1 MFLTLAKKK
10 RALIP
15 SFFLSFFLLLREIP
29 SSNKTLLR
37 VFDGEEETRFDTI
50 SIMTLPRS
58 RRRSL
63 TKRSGRGGRREEE
76 EDLNPFKTTTKEKKE
91 EKTTMTTEEG
101 EEGDDDDFEEEEEE
115 EEKEDDSFAKGGGGA
130 KKTNNA
136 STNNKATTK
145 RITPTAFCGS
155 GGGRTSA
162 KGKKKRERK
171 PPKTTTG
178 TTTTTTT
185 TNFGFAFFG
194 TFLQSD
200 WFQSWLGRV
209 MIYMVVLVVARTLRS
224 VGERGRDG
232 EMRRGFGALKTTK
245 SGGGRMYENYGKST
259 CDAIR
264 CDFARA
270 QLKRITREAFRG
282 TAVSAF
288 EQIESNA
295 REGSKSSRVVE
306 NGGFDGWESEMDS
319 NANNNNNN
327 KPLVLALVSDD
338 QSDFDAIL
346 KPGSTLNPFKM
357 AEKKGCFKR
366 LIVNDPYESSLV
378 TMKNKKKKQTS
389 FSLNDPKEI
398 AERRGEVQKELS
410 QFFLECGKKIGGGV
424 VYVRMAKHINVK
436 LLPALLPAFSENGG
450 YTLDG
455 ELVPSKDFVFVLEV
469 LKPIIEKSSA
479 FSRERSEYAKAL
491 KNGNEATFTRIVKS
505 KLAFYWG
512 VDEEDESLSAN
523 ALAMRRRV
531 DYVVP
536 VSVANKFDI

>member
-1 MFLTLAKKK
+1 MF
-10 RALIP
+10 
-15 SFFLSFFLLLREIP
+15 
-29 SSNKTLLR
+29 
-37 VFDGEEETRFDTI
+37 FDGEETRGIPSST
-50 SIMTLPRS
+50 MTPPLRNR

-63 TKRSGRGGRREEE
+63 TKRGSGGGGQSREEE
-76 EDLNPFKTTTKEKKE
+76 DHLPFKTTT
-91 EKTTMTTEEG
+91 TTEEG
-101 EEGDDDDFEEEEEE
+101 EEDDDDDFEEEEEEE
-115 EEKEDDSFAKGGGGA
+115 EEKEDDSFAKGGGGGGA
-130 KKTNNA
+130 KKTTA
-136 STNNKATTK
+136 STSNNKATTK
-145 RITPTAFCGS
+145 RITPTAGGGS
-155 GGGRTSA
+155 GSGGGGRTSA

-171 PPKTTTG
+171 PPKTTTTTG
-178 TTTTTTT
+178 TTTTTT
-185 TNFGFAFFG
+185 NVGVAFFG

-224 VGERGRDG
+224 VGERGPRDG
-232 EMRRGFGALKTTK
+232 EMRRGFGALKTMK
-245 SGGGRMYENYGKST
+245 SGGGRMYENDGKST

-319 NANNNNNN
+319 NANDNNNNN

-536 VSVANKFDI
+536 VSVSNKFDI

>member
-1 MFLTLAKKK
+1 MTPK
-10 RALIP
+10 P
-15 SFFLSFFLLLREIP
+15 PE
-29 SSNKTLLR
+29 SS
-37 VFDGEEETRFDTI
+37 
-50 SIMTLPRS
+50 
-58 RRRSL
+58 SL
-63 TKRSGRGGRREEE
+63 TKRGRRDKTLFSAFIRKEKEKTTTTEEKEE
-76 EDLNPFKTTTKEKKE
+76 ED
-91 EKTTMTTEEG
+91 
-101 EEGDDDDFEEEEEE
+101 DFDEEEE
-115 EEKEDDSFAKGGGGA
+115 EEKEDDFFGRHKRRDTTTT
-130 KKTNNA
+130 TNEDDEEDDDDGNDDDA
-136 STNNKATTK
+136 TLMTKRNATT
-145 RITPTAFCGS
+145 TA
-155 GGGRTSA
+155 
-162 KGKKKRERK
+162 
-171 PPKTTTG
+171 

-185 TNFGFAFFG
+185 TTKGGGAKKTASSKNKATKRIPAGGGGGGGRANTKGKKHERKPPKSSSSSLSGPTTKTNFGFAR
-194 TFLQSD
+194 TFLHSE

-224 VGERGRDG
+224 VGEGGDDG
-232 EMRRGFGALKTTK
+232 GMRRGALKTMK
-245 SGGGRMYENYGKST
+245 SGGDRMYENYGKST

-306 NGGFDGWESEMDS
+306 NGGFDGWESEMGS
-319 NANNNNNN
+319 NANNNNNNNNN

-346 KPGSTLNPFKM
+346 KPGSTHNPFKM

-378 TMKNKKKKQTS
+378 TTKNKKKKPS

-491 KNGNEATFTRIVKS
+491 KNGNEAMFTRIVKS

-536 VSVANKFDI
+536 VSVSNKFDI

>member
-1 MFLTLAKKK
+1 MTPK
-10 RALIP
+10 P
-15 SFFLSFFLLLREIP
+15 PE
-29 SSNKTLLR
+29 SS
-37 VFDGEEETRFDTI
+37 
-50 SIMTLPRS
+50 
-58 RRRSL
+58 SL
-63 TKRSGRGGRREEE
+63 TKRGRRDKTLFSAFIRKEKEKTTTTEEKEE
-76 EDLNPFKTTTKEKKE
+76 ED
-91 EKTTMTTEEG
+91 
-101 EEGDDDDFEEEEEE
+101 DFDEEEE
-115 EEKEDDSFAKGGGGA
+115 EEKEDDFFGRHKRRDTTTT
-130 KKTNNA
+130 TNEDDEEDDDDGNDDDA
-136 STNNKATTK
+136 TLMTKRNATT
-145 RITPTAFCGS
+145 TA
-155 GGGRTSA
+155 
-162 KGKKKRERK
+162 
-171 PPKTTTG
+171 

-185 TNFGFAFFG
+185 TTKGGGAKKTASSKNKATKRIPAGGGGGGGRANTKGKKHERKPPKSSLSGPTTKTNFGFAR
-194 TFLQSD
+194 TFLHSE

-224 VGERGRDG
+224 VGEGGDG
-232 EMRRGFGALKTTK
+232 GMRRGALKTMK
-245 SGGGRMYENYGKST
+245 SGGDRMYENYGKST

-306 NGGFDGWESEMDS
+306 NGGFDGWESEMGS
-319 NANNNNNN
+319 NANNNNNNNNN

-346 KPGSTLNPFKM
+346 KPGSTHNPFKM

-378 TMKNKKKKQTS
+378 TTKNKKKKPS

-491 KNGNEATFTRIVKS
+491 KNGNEAMFTRIVKS

-536 VSVANKFDI
+536 VSVSNKFDI

>member
-1 MFLTLAKKK
+1 MTPK
-10 RALIP
+10 P
-15 SFFLSFFLLLREIP
+15 PE
-29 SSNKTLLR
+29 SS
-37 VFDGEEETRFDTI
+37 
-50 SIMTLPRS
+50 
-58 RRRSL
+58 SL
-63 TKRSGRGGRREEE
+63 TKRGRRDKTLFSAFIRKEKEKTTTTEEKEE
-76 EDLNPFKTTTKEKKE
+76 ED
-91 EKTTMTTEEG
+91 
-101 EEGDDDDFEEEEEE
+101 DFDEEEE
-115 EEKEDDSFAKGGGGA
+115 EEKEDDFFGRHKRRDTTTT
-130 KKTNNA
+130 TNEDDEEDDDDGNDDDA
-136 STNNKATTK
+136 TLMTKRNATT
-145 RITPTAFCGS
+145 TA
-155 GGGRTSA
+155 
-162 KGKKKRERK
+162 
-171 PPKTTTG
+171 

-185 TNFGFAFFG
+185 TTKGGGAKKTASSKNKATKRIPAGGGGGGGRANTKGKKHERKPPKSSSSSLSGPTTKTNFGFAR
-194 TFLQSD
+194 TFLHSE

-224 VGERGRDG
+224 VGEGGDG
-232 EMRRGFGALKTTK
+232 GMRRGALKTMK
-245 SGGGRMYENYGKST
+245 SGGDRMYENYGKST

-306 NGGFDGWESEMDS
+306 NGGFDGWESEMGS
-319 NANNNNNN
+319 NANNNNNNNNN

-346 KPGSTLNPFKM
+346 KPGSTHNPFKM

-366 LIVNDPYESSLV
+366 LIVNDPYESSLE
-378 TMKNKKKKQTS
+378 TTKNKKKKP

-491 KNGNEATFTRIVKS
+491 KNGNEAMFTRIVKS

-536 VSVANKFDI
+536 VSVSNKFDI